1 MNQRIGSPR
10 GFSTNILRQIYPV
23 EVEKGLQTMRAE
35 EFRERE
41 IHCTVNG
48 AMLIN
53 TINNPAQI
61 TGEKK
66 LTNLLDTKI

>member
-1 MNQRIGSPR
+1 
-10 GFSTNILRQIYPV
+10 
-23 EVEKGLQTMRAE
+23 MRAE

-41 IHCTVNG
+41 VHCTVNG

-66 LTNLLDTKI
+66 LTNLPDTKI